1 MSALE
6 DWPPAPI
13 LQTARL
19 TLEPLRIDHAEE
31 MASVLDDPR
40 LFAFTGG
47 SPCTL
52 DELGDRY
59 RRQVTGWS
67 PDWHERWLNWIVR
80 ERATGQAVG
89 TTQATMTSD
98 GDGDAVIAK
107 VAWVLGSRHQRR
119 GYAREAAAAMAAWL
133 REQGARSL
141 VAEIHPEHEA
151 SMNVARHL
159 GLEPAGDI
167 LDSGEIR
174 WTAHT
179 MEALACAK
187 D

>member
-1 MSALE
+1 MTALE
-6 DWPPAPI
+6 DWPAAPT
-13 LQTARL
+13 LRTARL
-19 TLEPLRIDHAEE
+19 SLEPLRIDHARE

-52 DELGDRY
+52 DELRDRY

-67 PDWHERWLNWIVR
+67 RERHERWLNWIVR
-80 ERATGQAVG
+80 ERATGQAIG
-89 TTQATMTSD
+89 TTQATITVD
-98 GDGDAVIAK
+98 GDSAVGK
-107 VAWVLGSRHQRR
+107 LAWIVGSRHQRR
-119 GYAREAAAAMAAWL
+119 GYAREAADAMAAWL

-159 GLEPAGDI
+159 GLKPGDEI
-167 LDSGEIR
+167 LASGETR
-174 WTAHT
+174 WI
-179 MEALACAK
+179 E
-187 D
+187 